1 MKWHPM
7 GQLAHN
13 PDSHA
18 LRLRRSLVFAAAMA
32 TAWSQTVGL
41 SAEVQSYRVDPANS
55 SATIHVGKAGA
66 FSFVAGHTHE
76 VKGPIESGSV
86 DVDVEAPSRSRVS
99 LVIAASDLKVSAEG
113 EPRGDAPKVQE
124 TMDGETV
131 LDVAHHARITYES
144 TSVTVQERRGN
155 RLDLVVAGR
164 LTIRDVAQPVT
175 VPVRVELADDRLT
188 ANGRVTIKQSAFGI
202 KPISV
207 AGVVSVKDA
216 LDIEFSISAKK

>member
-1 MKWHPM
+1 MA
-7 GQLAHN
+7 QLAYN

-18 LRLRRSLVFAAAMA
+18 ARLRQSLLFAAAIA
-32 TAWSQTVGL
+32 IVWSQTIGL
-41 SAEVQSYRVDPANS
+41 VADVQRYRVDSAQS

-99 LVIAASDLKVSAEG
+99 LVIAASDLKVSSEG

-124 TMDGETV
+124 TMDGEAV

-144 TSVTVQERRGN
+144 TSVTVQEHRGS
-155 RLDLVVAGR
+155 RLDLVVAGQ
-164 LTIRDVAQPVT
+164 LTIRNVTQPVT

-188 ANGRVTIKQSAFGI
+188 ASGRFAVKQSAFGI

-207 AGVVSVKDA
+207 AGVVSVKDTI
-216 LDIEFSISAKK
+216 DIEFSVSAKK

>member
-1 MKWHPM
+1 MA
-7 GQLAHN
+7 QLAHN
-13 PDSHA
+13 PDSRA
-18 LRLRRSLVFAAAMA
+18 FRLRQSLVFAAALA

-41 SAEVQSYRVDPANS
+41 SARVQSYRVDPANS

-113 EPRGDAPKVQE
+113 EPKGDAPKVQE
-124 TMDGETV
+124 TMDGATV

-155 RLDLVVAGR
+155 RLDLVVAGQ

-175 VPVRVELADDRLT
+175 VPVRVELADDRLM
-188 ANGRVTIKQSAFGI
+188 ANGRFTVKQSAFGI
-202 KPISV
+202 KPTSV
-207 AGVVSVKDA
+207 AGVVSVKDM